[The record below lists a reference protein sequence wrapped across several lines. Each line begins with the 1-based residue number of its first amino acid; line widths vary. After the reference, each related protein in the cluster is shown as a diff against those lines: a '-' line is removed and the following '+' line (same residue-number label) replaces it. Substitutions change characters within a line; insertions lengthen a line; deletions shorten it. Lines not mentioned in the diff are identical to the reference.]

1 MPYFEFIGKGGISPH
16 TDKNQELSVP
26 FFVGVVGH
34 RQLKVEEIPRL
45 QKEFDSHIGSLLA
58 NLKKTKIIVLTGN
71 AEGADWIPQASK
83 FRELF
88 SICAVLPFTKE
99 EYVKDFPTKKQRA
112 EFDQSLN
119 QCDYVIVSPHS
130 PTGRVAGKLRNKA
143 YQDCARWIS
152 DNSNL
157 LIGFWDGMEPKGVGG
172 TSETISYRTSDEY
185 TDTLVSERESDFLH
199 IKASNGERNFKQN
212 CTCTGHRKV
221 SKKQTKLLYELES
234 LNSFV
239 EIGERDSEKDPLKIY
254 FNQFDATASILQKRF
269 NRKNIALFAWAFLAL
284 QFAFIQQ
291 RTFSFLWLISSSVA
305 LMITL
310 LIWWSLWKS
319 QIKSAY
325 ETFRFFA
332 ELLRIQIWWN
342 ECGLKLNVL
351 SNNVEYHEI
360 GDSTYLMIRNVFV
373 FSEISKSV
381 TRLGTEGVKIR
392 KSEKIERKWIEG
404 QIGYL
409 IGSKTKRG
417 AIDRNG
423 IAAKRGLIFMVMSFV
438 LAGVIQISSTISFWF
453 NLIETGSIL
462 DWTIKLV
469 FPFLISIA
477 APVSA
482 YAKLMGYKEV
492 KILYDLK
499 LRRLEIALEQLNRLD
514 PKADSGSIVRSVGS
528 ASLTESL
535 RWFQI
540 KGDREIR
547 PFQS

>member
-1 MPYFEFIGKGGISPH
+1 MGFEEVAIDRIVQTLES
-16 TDKNQELSVP
+16 SVP

-34 RQLKVEEIPRL
+34 RQLRPEEIPGL
-45 QKEFDSHIGSLLA
+45 QQEFDAHIQSLL
-58 NLKKTKIIVLTGN
+58 KKLRNTRIIVLTGN

-83 FRELF
+83 LRDQF
-88 SICAVLPFTKE
+88 SICAVLPFAKD

-112 EFDQSLN
+112 EFDQVLN
-119 QCDYVIVSPHS
+119 QCDYVLVSPHS
-130 PTGRVAGKLRNKA
+130 PTGKVTGKLRDKA
-143 YQDCARWIS
+143 YKECARWIS

-157 LIGFWDGMEPKGVGG
+157 LIGFWDGMESKGVGG

-185 TDTLVSERESDFLH
+185 TETLVNERQSDFLH
-199 IKASNGERNFKQN
+199 VKASNGERNFKQN
-212 CTCTGHRKV
+212 CTCAGHGKDN
-221 SKKQTKLLYELES
+221 KKQTKLLYELEN
-234 LNSFV
+234 LNNLV
-239 EIGERDSEKDPLKIY
+239 EIGETNSEKDQLKRY
-254 FNQFDATASILQKRF
+254 FNQFDGTASMLQKRF
-269 NRKNIALFAWAFLAL
+269 NRKNIALFTWAFLAL

-291 RTFSFLWLISSSVA
+291 RTFSLFWLTSSSLA

-325 ETFRFFA
+325 ETFRFVA

-342 ECGLKLNVL
+342 ECGLKVNVL
-351 SNNVEYHEI
+351 SNNIEYHEI
-360 GDSTYLMIRNVFV
+360 GDSTYLMVRNVFV
-373 FSEISKSV
+373 FSEIAKATSDIDAKQKK
-381 TRLGTEGVKIR
+381 TR
-392 KSEKIERKWIEG
+392 KSEKVETKWIEG
-404 QIGYL
+404 QINYL
-409 IGSKTKRG
+409 IGNKTKKG
-417 AIDRNG
+417 AIDRNRN
-423 IAAKRGLIFMVMSFV
+423 AAKRGLIFMVLSFV
-438 LAGVIQISSTISFWF
+438 LAGLIQILSTISFWF
-453 NLIETGSIL
+453 NLVETGSAL

-499 LRRLEIALEQLNRLD
+499 LRRLEIALEQLNRLE
-514 PKADSGSIVRSVGS
+514 PSADSGSIVKSVGS

-540 KGDREIR
+540 KGDREVR

>member
-1 MPYFEFIGKGGISPH
+1 MDEAEFDPESK
-16 TDKNQELSVP
+16 VP

-34 RQLKVEEIPRL
+34 RQLRPEEIPRL
-45 QKEFDSHIGSLLA
+45 QQEFDAHIESLL
-58 NLKKTKIIVLTGN
+58 KKLRKTRIIVLTGN

-83 FRELF
+83 FRDRF
-88 SICAVLPFTKE
+88 SICAVLPFARD

-112 EFDQSLN
+112 EFDQALN
-119 QCDYVIVSPHS
+119 QCDYVLVSPHS
-130 PTGRVAGKLRNKA
+130 PSGRVTGKLRDKA
-143 YQDCARWIS
+143 YRDCARWMS

-185 TDTLVSERESDFLH
+185 TETLVSERQSDFLH

-212 CTCTGHRKV
+212 CTCTGHGKD
-221 SKKQTKLLYELES
+221 SKKQIKLLYELEN
-234 LNSFV
+234 LNNLV
-239 EIGERDSEKDPLKIY
+239 EIGARDSEKDQLKRY
-254 FNQFDATASILQKRF
+254 FNQFDVTASTLQKRF
-269 NRKNIALFAWAFLAL
+269 NRKNVALFTWAFLAL

-291 RTFSFLWLISSSVA
+291 RTFSLFWLITSSVA

-310 LIWWSLWKS
+310 LIWWSLWKP

-325 ETFRFFA
+325 ETFRFVA

-342 ECGLKLNVL
+342 ECGLKVNVL

-373 FSEISKSV
+373 FSEIAQA
-381 TRLGTEGVKIR
+381 TRDIDAKQKKITESDKV
-392 KSEKIERKWIEG
+392 ERKWIEG
-404 QIGYL
+404 QISYL
-409 IGSKTKRG
+409 IGNKTKKG
-417 AIDRNG
+417 AIDRNR
-423 IAAKRGLIFMVMSFV
+423 IAAKRGLIFMVLSFV
-438 LAGVIQISSTISFWF
+438 LAGLIQVLSTISFWF
-453 NLIETGSIL
+453 NLIETGSAL

-477 APVSA
+477 APISA
-482 YAKLMGYKEV
+482 YSKLMGYKEV
-492 KILYDLK
+492 KILYELK
-499 LRRLEIALEQLNRLD
+499 LRRLEIALEQLNRLE
-514 PKADSGSIVRSVGS
+514 PSADSASIVRSVGS
-528 ASLTESL
+528 SSLTESL

>member
-1 MPYFEFIGKGGISPH
+1 MDEAEFDPESK
-16 TDKNQELSVP
+16 VP

-34 RQLKVEEIPRL
+34 RQLRPEEIPRL
-45 QKEFDSHIGSLLA
+45 QQEFDAHIQSLL
-58 NLKKTKIIVLTGN
+58 KKLRKTRIIVLTGN

-83 FRELF
+83 FRDHF
-88 SICAVLPFTKE
+88 SICAVLPFAKD

-112 EFDQSLN
+112 EFDQALN
-119 QCDYVIVSPHS
+119 QCDYVLVSPHS
-130 PTGRVAGKLRNKA
+130 PTGKVTGKQRDKA
-143 YQDCARWIS
+143 YRDCARWIS

-185 TDTLVSERESDFLH
+185 TETLVSERQSDFLH

-212 CTCTGHRKV
+212 CTCTGHGKD
-221 SKKQTKLLYELES
+221 SKKQTKLLYELEN
-234 LNSFV
+234 LNNLV
-239 EIGERDSEKDPLKIY
+239 EIGARDSEKEQLKFY
-254 FNQFDATASILQKRF
+254 FNQFDATASMLQKRF
-269 NRKNIALFAWAFLAL
+269 NRMNVALFTWAFLAL

-291 RTFSFLWLISSSVA
+291 RTFSLFWLIASSVA
-305 LMITL
+305 LMLTM
-310 LIWWSLWKS
+310 LIWWSLWKQ

-325 ETFRFFA
+325 ETFRFVA

-342 ECGLKLNVL
+342 ECGLKVNVL

-373 FSEISKSV
+373 FSEIAQA
-381 TRLGTEGVKIR
+381 TRDIDAKQKKITESDKV
-392 KSEKIERKWIEG
+392 ERKWIEG
-404 QIGYL
+404 QISYL
-409 IGSKTKRG
+409 IGNKTKKG
-417 AIDRNG
+417 AIDRNR
-423 IAAKRGLIFMVMSFV
+423 IAAKRGLIFMVLSFV
-438 LAGVIQISSTISFWF
+438 LAGLIQVLSTISFWF
-453 NLIETGSIL
+453 NLIETGSAL
-462 DWTIKLV
+462 DWTIKLI

-477 APVSA
+477 APISA
-482 YAKLMGYKEV
+482 YSKLMGYKEI
-492 KILYDLK
+492 KILYELK
-499 LRRLEIALEQLNRLD
+499 LRRLEIALEQLNRLE
-514 PKADSGSIVRSVGS
+514 PNADSASIVKSVGS

>member
-1 MPYFEFIGKGGISPH
+1 MGFEEVA
-16 TDKNQELSVP
+16 TDRIIQTLESSVP

-34 RQLKVEEIPRL
+34 RQLRLEEIPRL
-45 QKEFDSHIGSLLA
+45 QQEFDAHIQSLL
-58 NLKKTKIIVLTGN
+58 KKLRNTRIIVLTGN

-83 FRELF
+83 FRDQF
-88 SICAVLPFTKE
+88 SICAVLPFAKD

-112 EFDQSLN
+112 EFDQALN
-119 QCDYVIVSPHS
+119 QCDYVLVSPHS
-130 PTGRVAGKLRNKA
+130 PTSKVTGKLRDKA
-143 YQDCARWIS
+143 YQECARWIS

-157 LIGFWDGMEPKGVGG
+157 LIGFWDGMESKGVGG

-185 TDTLVSERESDFLH
+185 TETLVSERQSDFLH

-212 CTCTGHRKV
+212 CTCAGHGKDN
-221 SKKQTKLLYELES
+221 KKQTKLLYELEN
-234 LNSFV
+234 LNNLV
-239 EIGERDSEKDPLKIY
+239 EIGETNSEKDQFKRY
-254 FNQFDATASILQKRF
+254 FNQFDGTASMLQKRF
-269 NRKNIALFAWAFLAL
+269 NRKNIALFTWAFLAL

-291 RTFSFLWLISSSVA
+291 RTFSLFWLTSSSLA
-305 LMITL
+305 LIITL

-325 ETFRFFA
+325 ETFRFVA

-342 ECGLKLNVL
+342 ECGLKVNVL

-360 GDSTYLMIRNVFV
+360 GDSTYLMVRNVFV
-373 FSEISKSV
+373 FSEIAKA
-381 TRLGTEGVKIR
+381 TRDIETKQKKTR
-392 KSEKIERKWIEG
+392 KSEKVERKWIEG
-404 QIGYL
+404 QISYL
-409 IGSKTKRG
+409 IGNKTKKG
-417 AIDRNG
+417 AIDRNR
-423 IAAKRGLIFMVMSFV
+423 IAAKRGLIFMVLSFV
-438 LAGVIQISSTISFWF
+438 LAGLIQILSTISFWF
-453 NLIETGSIL
+453 NLVETGSAL

-499 LRRLEIALEQLNRLD
+499 LRRLEIALEQLNRLE
-514 PKADSGSIVRSVGS
+514 PSEDSGSIVKSVGS

>member
-1 MPYFEFIGKGGISPH
+1 MDEAEFDPES
-16 TDKNQELSVP
+16 NVP

-34 RQLKVEEIPRL
+34 RQLRPEEIPRL
-45 QKEFDSHIGSLLA
+45 QQEFDAHIESLL
-58 NLKKTKIIVLTGN
+58 KKLRKTRIIVLTGN

-83 FRELF
+83 FRDRF
-88 SICAVLPFTKE
+88 SICAVLPFAKD

-112 EFDQSLN
+112 EFDQALN
-119 QCDYVIVSPHS
+119 QCDYILVSPHS
-130 PTGRVAGKLRNKA
+130 PSGRVTGKLRDKA
-143 YQDCARWIS
+143 YQECARWIS

-157 LIGFWDGMEPKGVGG
+157 LISFWDGMESKGVGG

-185 TDTLVSERESDFLH
+185 TETLVSERQSDFLH

-212 CTCTGHRKV
+212 CTCAGHGKDY
-221 SKKQTKLLYELES
+221 KKQIKLLHELEN
-234 LNSFV
+234 LNNLV
-239 EIGERDSEKDPLKIY
+239 EIGTKDSEKEQLKLY
-254 FNQFDATASILQKRF
+254 FNQFDVTASRLQKRF
-269 NRKNIALFAWAFLAL
+269 NQKNVALFTWAFLAL

-291 RTFSFLWLISSSVA
+291 RTFSLFWLITSSVA

-310 LIWWSLWKS
+310 LIWWSLWKP

-325 ETFRFFA
+325 ETFRFVA

-342 ECGLKLNVL
+342 ECGLKINVL

-373 FSEISKSV
+373 FSEIAQA
-381 TRLGTEGVKIR
+381 TRDIDAKQKKITESDKV
-392 KSEKIERKWIEG
+392 ERKWIEG
-404 QIGYL
+404 QISYL
-409 IGSKTKRG
+409 IGNKTKKG
-417 AIDRNG
+417 AIDRNR
-423 IAAKRGLIFMVMSFV
+423 IAAKRGLIFMVLSFV
-438 LAGVIQISSTISFWF
+438 LAGLIQVLSTISFWF
-453 NLIETGSIL
+453 NLIETGSAL

-477 APVSA
+477 APISA
-482 YAKLMGYKEV
+482 YSKLMGYKEV
-492 KILYDLK
+492 KILYELK
-499 LRRLEIALEQLNRLD
+499 LRRLEIALEQLNRLE
-514 PKADSGSIVRSVGS
+514 PSADSASIVRSVGS

>member
-1 MPYFEFIGKGGISPH
+1 MGYEKVAIAPLDQNLES
-16 TDKNQELSVP
+16 SVP

-34 RQLKVEEIPRL
+34 RKLREDEIPRL
-45 QKEFDSHIGSLLA
+45 QQEFDSHIQSLLEK
-58 NLKKTKIIVLTGN
+58 LTTTRIIVFTGN

-83 FRELF
+83 FREYF
-88 SICAVLPFTKE
+88 SICAVLPFAKD
-99 EYVKDFPTKKQRA
+99 EYVKDFPTKKQRS
-112 EFDQSLN
+112 EFDQTLN
-119 QCDYVIVSPHS
+119 QCDYVLVSPHS
-130 PTGRVAGKLRNKA
+130 PTGRVTGKLRDKA
-143 YQDCARWIS
+143 YQECARWIS

-185 TDTLVSERESDFLH
+185 TETLVSERQSDFLH
-199 IKASNGERNFKQN
+199 IKASNGDRNFKQN
-212 CTCTGHRKV
+212 CTCTGHEKV
-221 SKKQTKLLYELES
+221 SKKQTKLLYELEN
-234 LNSFV
+234 LNNLV
-239 EIGERDSEKDPLKIY
+239 EIGARDSEKDQLKL
-254 FNQFDATASILQKRF
+254 FFDQFDATASTLQKRF
-269 NRKNIALFAWAFLAL
+269 NRMNVALFTWAFLAL

-291 RTFSFLWLISSSVA
+291 RTFTLFWLTSSSLA
-305 LMITL
+305 LMVTL
-310 LIWWSLWKS
+310 LIWWLLWKS

-325 ETFRFFA
+325 ETFRFVA

-342 ECGLKLNVL
+342 ECGLKVNVL
-351 SNNVEYHEI
+351 SNNIENHEI
-360 GDSTYLMIRNVFV
+360 GDSTYLMIKNVFV
-373 FSEISKSV
+373 FSEIAQA
-381 TRLGTEGVKIR
+381 TRGIDAKQRKTR
-392 KSEKIERKWIEG
+392 KSEKVERNWIEG

-409 IGSKTKRG
+409 IGNKTKKG
-417 AIDRNG
+417 AIDRNR
-423 IAAKRGLIFMVMSFV
+423 IAAKRGLIFMILSFV
-438 LAGVIQISSTISFWF
+438 LAGLIQIFSTISFWF
-453 NLIETGSIL
+453 NLIETGSAL

-477 APVSA
+477 APISA

-499 LRRLEIALEQLNRLD
+499 LRRLEIALEQLNRLE
-514 PKADSGSIVRSVGS
+514 PNVGSASIVKSVGS

>member
-1 MPYFEFIGKGGISPH
+1 MGCEKVGIARLDQNLES
-16 TDKNQELSVP
+16 TVP

-34 RQLKVEEIPRL
+34 RQLRPDEIPRL
-45 QKEFDSHIGSLLA
+45 QQEFDSHIQSLLEK
-58 NLKKTKIIVLTGN
+58 LTTTRIIVLTGN

-83 FRELF
+83 FREYF
-88 SICAVLPFTKE
+88 SICAVLPFAKD
-99 EYVKDFPTKKQRA
+99 EYVKDFPTKKQRS
-112 EFDQSLN
+112 EFDQTLN
-119 QCDYVIVSPHS
+119 QCDYVLVSPNS
-130 PTGRVAGKLRNKA
+130 PTGRVTGKLRDKA
-143 YQDCARWIS
+143 YQECARWIS

-185 TDTLVSERESDFLH
+185 TETLVSERQSDFLH
-199 IKASNGERNFKQN
+199 IKASNGDRNFKQN
-212 CTCTGHRKV
+212 CTCTEHGKD
-221 SKKQTKLLYELES
+221 SKKQTKLLHELEN
-234 LNSFV
+234 LNNLV
-239 EIGERDSEKDPLKIY
+239 EIGETNSEKDQLKHY
-254 FNQFDATASILQKRF
+254 FNQFDGTASMLQKRF
-269 NRKNIALFAWAFLAL
+269 NRKNIALFTWAFLAL

-291 RTFSFLWLISSSVA
+291 RTFSLFLLTSSSLA

-325 ETFRFFA
+325 ETFRFVA

-342 ECGLKLNVL
+342 ECGLKVNVL
-351 SNNVEYHEI
+351 SNNIEYHEI

-373 FSEISKSV
+373 FSEIAQATTGIDAKQRK
-381 TRLGTEGVKIR
+381 TR
-392 KSEKIERKWIEG
+392 KSEKVERNWIEG

-409 IGSKTKRG
+409 IGDKTKKG
-417 AIDRNG
+417 AIDRNR
-423 IAAKRGLIFMVMSFV
+423 IAAKRGLIFMILSFA
-438 LAGVIQISSTISFWF
+438 LAGLIQIFSTISFWF
-453 NLIETGSIL
+453 NLIETGSAL

-477 APVSA
+477 APISA

-492 KILYDLK
+492 KILYELK
-499 LRRLEIALEQLNRLD
+499 LRRLEIALAQLNQPGSKLD
-514 PKADSGSIVRSVGS
+514 PASIVKNVGR

>member
-1 MPYFEFIGKGGISPH
+1 MGFEEVA
-16 TDKNQELSVP
+16 TDRIIQTLESSVP

-34 RQLKVEEIPRL
+34 RQLRLEEIPRL
-45 QKEFDSHIGSLLA
+45 QQEFDAHIQSLL
-58 NLKKTKIIVLTGN
+58 KKLRNTRIIVLTGN

-83 FRELF
+83 FRDHF
-88 SICAVLPFTKE
+88 SICAVLPFAKD
-99 EYVKDFPTKKQRA
+99 EYVKDFPTKKQRG
-112 EFDQSLN
+112 EFDQALN
-119 QCDYVIVSPHS
+119 QCDYVLVSPHS
-130 PTGRVAGKLRNKA
+130 PTSKVTGKLRDKA
-143 YQDCARWIS
+143 YQECARWIS

-157 LIGFWDGMEPKGVGG
+157 LIGFWDGMESKGVGG

-185 TDTLVSERESDFLH
+185 TETLVSERQSDFLH

-212 CTCTGHRKV
+212 CTCAGHGKDN
-221 SKKQTKLLYELES
+221 KKQTKLLYELEN
-234 LNSFV
+234 LNNLV
-239 EIGERDSEKDPLKIY
+239 EIGETKLEEDQLKRY
-254 FNQFDATASILQKRF
+254 FNQFDGTASMLQERF
-269 NRKNIALFAWAFLAL
+269 NRKNIALFTWAFLAL

-291 RTFSFLWLISSSVA
+291 RTFSLFWLTSSSLA

-325 ETFRFFA
+325 ETFRFVA

-342 ECGLKLNVL
+342 ECGLKVNVL

-360 GDSTYLMIRNVFV
+360 GDSTYLMVRNVFV
-373 FSEISKSV
+373 FSEIAKA
-381 TRLGTEGVKIR
+381 TRDIETKQKKTR
-392 KSEKIERKWIEG
+392 KSEKVERKWIEG
-404 QIGYL
+404 QISYL
-409 IGSKTKRG
+409 IGNKTKKG
-417 AIDRNG
+417 AIDRNR
-423 IAAKRGLIFMVMSFV
+423 IAAKRGLIFMVLSFV
-438 LAGVIQISSTISFWF
+438 LAGLIQILSTISFWF
-453 NLIETGSIL
+453 NLVETGSAL

-492 KILYDLK
+492 KILYELK
-499 LRRLEIALEQLNRLD
+499 LRRLEVALAQLNQPGSKLD
-514 PKADSGSIVRSVGS
+514 PASIVKNVGR
-528 ASLTESL
+528 ATLTESL

>member
-1 MPYFEFIGKGGISPH
+1 MGFEEVA
-16 TDKNQELSVP
+16 TDRIIQTLESSVP

-34 RQLKVEEIPRL
+34 RQLRLEEIPRL
-45 QKEFDSHIGSLLA
+45 QQEFDAHIQSLL
-58 NLKKTKIIVLTGN
+58 KKLRNTRIIVLTGN

-83 FRELF
+83 FRDQF
-88 SICAVLPFTKE
+88 SICAVLPFAKD

-112 EFDQSLN
+112 EFDQALN
-119 QCDYVIVSPHS
+119 QCDYVLVSPHS
-130 PTGRVAGKLRNKA
+130 PTGKVTGKLRDKA
-143 YQDCARWIS
+143 YQECARWIS

-157 LIGFWDGMEPKGVGG
+157 LIGFWDGMESKGVGG

-185 TDTLVSERESDFLH
+185 TETLVSERQSDFLQ
-199 IKASNGERNFKQN
+199 IKASNGERHFKQA
-212 CTCTGHRKV
+212 CTCAGPGKDN
-221 SKKQTKLLYELES
+221 KEQTKLLYELEN
-234 LNSFV
+234 LNNLV
-239 EIGERDSEKDPLKIY
+239 EIGETNSEKDQFKRY
-254 FNQFDATASILQKRF
+254 FNQFDGTASMLQKRF
-269 NRKNIALFAWAFLAL
+269 NRKNIALFTWAFLAL

-291 RTFSFLWLISSSVA
+291 RTFSLFLLTSSSLA

-325 ETFRFFA
+325 ETFRFVA

-342 ECGLKLNVL
+342 ECGLKVNVL
-351 SNNVEYHEI
+351 SNNIEYHEI
-360 GDSTYLMIRNVFV
+360 GDSTYLMVRNVFV
-373 FSEISKSV
+373 FSEIAKATSDIDAKQKK
-381 TRLGTEGVKIR
+381 TR
-392 KSEKIERKWIEG
+392 KSEKVERKWIEG
-404 QIGYL
+404 QINYL
-409 IGSKTKRG
+409 IGNKTKKG
-417 AIDRNG
+417 AIDRNR
-423 IAAKRGLIFMVMSFV
+423 IAAKRGLIFMVLSLV
-438 LAGVIQISSTISFWF
+438 LAGLIQILSTISFWF
-453 NLIETGSIL
+453 NLVETGSGL

-499 LRRLEIALEQLNRLD
+499 LRRLEIALEQLNRLE
-514 PKADSGSIVRSVGS
+514 PSKDSGLIVKSVGS

>member
-1 MPYFEFIGKGGISPH
+1 MGFEEVT
-16 TDKNQELSVP
+16 TDRIVQTLESSVP
-26 FFVGVVGH
+26 FFIGVVGH
-34 RQLKVEEIPRL
+34 RQLRLEEISRL
-45 QKEFDSHIGSLLA
+45 QQEFDAHIQSLL
-58 NLKKTKIIVLTGN
+58 KKLRNTRIIVLTGN

-83 FRELF
+83 FRDQF
-88 SICAVLPFTKE
+88 SICAVLPFAKD

-112 EFDQSLN
+112 EFDQALN
-119 QCDYVIVSPHS
+119 QCDHVLVSPHS
-130 PTGRVAGKLRNKA
+130 PTSKVTGKLRDKA
-143 YQDCARWIS
+143 YQECARWIS
-152 DNSNL
+152 DHSNL
-157 LIGFWDGMEPKGVGG
+157 LIGFWDGMESKGVGG

-185 TDTLVSERESDFLH
+185 TEALVSERQSDFLH

-212 CTCTGHRKV
+212 CTCAGHGKDN
-221 SKKQTKLLYELES
+221 KKQTKLLYELEN
-234 LNSFV
+234 LNNLV
-239 EIGERDSEKDPLKIY
+239 EIGETKLEEDQLKRY
-254 FNQFDATASILQKRF
+254 FNQFDGTASMLQERF
-269 NRKNIALFAWAFLAL
+269 NRKNIALFTWAFLAL

-291 RTFSFLWLISSSVA
+291 RTFSLFWLTSSSLA

-325 ETFRFFA
+325 ETFRFVA

-342 ECGLKLNVL
+342 ECGLKVNVL

-360 GDSTYLMIRNVFV
+360 GDSTYLMVRNVFV
-373 FSEISKSV
+373 FSEIAKA
-381 TRLGTEGVKIR
+381 TRDIETKQKRTR
-392 KSEKIERKWIEG
+392 KFEKVERKWIEG
-404 QIGYL
+404 QISYL
-409 IGSKTKRG
+409 IGNKTKKG
-417 AIDRNG
+417 AIDRNR
-423 IAAKRGLIFMVMSFV
+423 IAAKRGLIFMVLSFV
-438 LAGVIQISSTISFWF
+438 LAGLIQILSTISFWF
-453 NLIETGSIL
+453 NLVETGSGL

-499 LRRLEIALEQLNRLD
+499 LRRLEIALEQLNRLE
-514 PKADSGSIVRSVGS
+514 PKADSGSIVKSVGS

>member
-1 MPYFEFIGKGGISPH
+1 MGFEEVT
-16 TDKNQELSVP
+16 TDRIVQTLESSVP
-26 FFVGVVGH
+26 FFIGVVGH
-34 RQLKVEEIPRL
+34 RQLRLEEISRL
-45 QKEFDSHIGSLLA
+45 QQEFDAHIQSLL
-58 NLKKTKIIVLTGN
+58 KKLRNTRIIVLTGN

-83 FRELF
+83 FRDQF
-88 SICAVLPFTKE
+88 SICAVLPFAKD

-112 EFDQSLN
+112 EFDQALN
-119 QCDYVIVSPHS
+119 QCDHVLVSPHS
-130 PTGRVAGKLRNKA
+130 PTSKVTGKLRDKA
-143 YQDCARWIS
+143 YQECARWIS
-152 DNSNL
+152 DHSNL
-157 LIGFWDGMEPKGVGG
+157 LIGFWDGMESKGVGG

-185 TDTLVSERESDFLH
+185 TEALVSERQSDFLH

-212 CTCTGHRKV
+212 CTCAGHGKDN
-221 SKKQTKLLYELES
+221 KKQTKLLYELEN
-234 LNSFV
+234 LNNLV
-239 EIGERDSEKDPLKIY
+239 EIGETKLEEDQLKRY
-254 FNQFDATASILQKRF
+254 FNQFDGTASMLQERF
-269 NRKNIALFAWAFLAL
+269 NRKNIALFTWAFLAL

-291 RTFSFLWLISSSVA
+291 RTFSLFWLTSSSLA

-325 ETFRFFA
+325 ETFRFVA

-342 ECGLKLNVL
+342 ECGLKVNVL

-360 GDSTYLMIRNVFV
+360 GDSTYLMVRNVFV
-373 FSEISKSV
+373 FSEIAKA
-381 TRLGTEGVKIR
+381 TRDIETKQKKTR
-392 KSEKIERKWIEG
+392 KFEKVERKWIEG
-404 QIGYL
+404 QISYL
-409 IGSKTKRG
+409 IGNKTKKG
-417 AIDRNG
+417 AIDRNR
-423 IAAKRGLIFMVMSFV
+423 IAAKRGLIFMVLSFV
-438 LAGVIQISSTISFWF
+438 LAGLIQILSTISFWF
-453 NLIETGSIL
+453 NLVETGSGL

-499 LRRLEIALEQLNRLD
+499 LRRLEIALEQLNRLE
-514 PKADSGSIVRSVGS
+514 PKADSGSIVKSVGS